1 MFAFGSGAAA
11 SFYCIRVKGSTAP
24 IRDAMNLLQRLA
36 DMKVVPCEEYVEA
49 MKVCFFS
56 HLSSVLTMMAERS
69 DQLREANH
77 NSNNFSPSG
86 SLENLWPG
94 SYYLKHIDSKY
105 RRFYDV
111 VPEQTAHRDVLENSP
126 ASSTSALSVDA

>member
-1 MFAFGSGAAA
+1 
-11 SFYCIRVKGSTAP
+11 
-24 IRDAMNLLQRLA
+24 
-36 DMKVVPCEEYVEA
+36 
-49 MKVCFFS
+49 
-56 HLSSVLTMMAERS
+56 MMAERS

-77 NSNNFSPSG
+77 NSNNFTPSG

-105 RRFYDV
+105 RRSYDV